1 MTNTR
6 FSLRMTSALIATACA
21 ALFATQSFAQ
31 TPSQKKSEGKLTV
44 VDSEDLDGAVAG
56 GAHSVEVRIVDGD
69 VTVKRDGK
77 EVPKDR
83 IKKEGGR
90 IIILDENGN
99 ELKDFAFGEGGEFRM
114 FGGGAHPWRGMTMT
128 AGETPTVMLGVHMG
142 EPSPDLE
149 YHLGLEHGTST
160 IISGLYEGL
169 PAHEAGLNQHDVII
183 KVDGRE
189 PADAASIKK
198 ALANKQADDT
208 VTFTV
213 IQKGKARDVKVK
225 LAAFDAEKMQSSKW
239 IGQTQTSWMG
249 QLLGNGEFD
258 NVWIPKM
265 EGLNQELFIAPG
277 ADGRKQMELIAP
289 RIHEKLRQQFNEAS
303 KQGEGV
309 ENQLN
314 RLDERMADLE
324 QLLQKLIEKQE
335 RGTR

>member
-1 MTNTR
+1 MKNTR
-6 FSLRMTSALIATACA
+6 FTLRMTSALIATACA
-21 ALFATQSFAQ
+21 ALVTTQSFAQ

-44 VDSEDLDGAVAG
+44 VGSEDLDGAVAG

-83 IKKEGGR
+83 IKKENGR

-99 ELKDFAFGEGGEFRM
+99 ELKDFNLGGGGEFRV
-114 FGGGAHPWRGMTMT
+114 FGGGANAWRGMAMT
-128 AGETPTVMLGVHMG
+128 EGETPTVMLGVHMG
-142 EPSPDLE
+142 EPSAELE

-183 KVDGRE
+183 KVDGKE

-198 ALANKQADDT
+198 SLANKQADDT

-213 IQKGKARDVKVK
+213 IQKGKTRDVKAK

-239 IGQTQTSWMG
+239 IGQNQSAWMG
-249 QLLGNGEFD
+249 QLLGDGEF
-258 NVWIPKM
+258 NNAWIPKLD
-265 EGLNQELFIAPG
+265 GLNQELFIAPG
-277 ADGRKQMELIAP
+277 ADGRKEMELIAP
-289 RIHEKLRQQFNEAS
+289 RIHEQLRRQFEDAS

-324 QLLQKLIEKQE
+324 KMLQKLIEKQE